1 MKPGTYRDT
10 EKTSVYILV
19 YEMYNVRRKHSIC
32 KSRIEWNY
40 IKKVFSVYDILYL
53 DLFKNILIDV
63 YILTCECPF
72 WLLSYF
78 NWSYKTII

>member
-19 YEMYNVRRKHSIC
+19 FEMYNVRRKHSIC

-40 IKKVFSVYDILYL
+40 KEGV
-53 DLFKNILIDV
+53 
-63 YILTCECPF
+63 
-72 WLLSYF
+72 
-78 NWSYKTII
+78 